1 MAACGVLVDKVGA
14 TIALPGFTMVVRDS
28 LSGMRS
34 WMSDAAPNTPIILV
48 DGDACPVK
56 EEIYKVAY
64 RRNVPVTVVSNS
76 PFRVPVH
83 PLVRRVVVSDG
94 FDAADDWIAGA
105 ADAKAVVITADIL
118 LADRCLKTGACVLSP
133 AGKAFTTSSIGSQ
146 IATRAIM
153 ADLRAGGDIVGG
165 PAPFSKADRSRF
177 LSALDEV
184 LGRLSR

>member
-1 MAACGVLVDKVGA
+1 MVSRAVA
-14 TIALPGFTMVVRDS
+14 IAQVPGYDPS
-28 LSGMRS
+28 
-34 WMSDAAPNTPIILV
+34 MSETLQILV

-64 RRNVPVTVVSNS
+64 RRNVSVVVVSNS

-94 FDAADDWIAGA
+94 FDAADNWIAEA
-105 ADAKAVVITADIL
+105 AHARAVIVTADKL
-118 LADRCLKTGACVLSP
+118 LAERGIKAGATVISP
-133 AGKAFTTSSIGSQ
+133 AGRPFTTSSIGSQ

-177 LSALDEV
+177 LSALDEA
-184 LGRLSR
+184 LARLAR